1 MHMYMSTDD
10 SNAQNPPGEQQTVE
24 KGVVFVESGAIAGD
38 REIPAS
44 NPDDV
49 GPLVLL
55 EPPNAK
61 RVVQTL
67 HL

>member
-1 MHMYMSTDD
+1 MHMSTDD
-10 SNAQNPPGEQQTVE
+10 GDAKNLPDEQQTVE
-24 KGVVFVESGAIAGD
+24 KGVVFLESAAFTGD
-38 REIPAS
+38 HEIPAS

-49 GPLVLL
+49 GPPTLL